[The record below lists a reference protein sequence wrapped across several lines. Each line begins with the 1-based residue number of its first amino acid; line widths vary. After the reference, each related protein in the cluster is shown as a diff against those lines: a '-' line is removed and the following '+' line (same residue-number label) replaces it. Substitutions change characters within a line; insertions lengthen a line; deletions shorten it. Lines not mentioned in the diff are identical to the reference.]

1 MTIVL
6 ILLPYAVYA
15 LLMLVV
21 SPALSL
27 TVGAALCLAVVS
39 VDVARGR
46 SVKLL
51 SAGSAAVF
59 VALAW
64 YCGIVEPGMSATAIR
79 IAVDGGIL
87 VIALGSMLA
96 GFPFTLQYAVESVP
110 AETAAMPGFLRANQ
124 VITGAWAVA
133 TALMMA
139 ANIMM
144 IFVPGLPIWTGLAI
158 AFAARNSALYFTR
171 WYPQHRIKSEIRP
184 AGAELAA
191 K

>member
-15 LLMLVV
+15 ALLLVV

-27 TVGAALCLAVVS
+27 TVGAALCLAVVL

-46 SVKLL
+46 SIKLL

-59 VALAW
+59 AALAC
-64 YCGIVEPGMSATAIR
+64 YCGIVDPGMSATAIR

-96 GFPFTLQYAVESVP
+96 GFPFTP
-110 AETAAMPGFLRANQ
+110 A
-124 VITGAWAVA
+124 IC
-133 TALMMA
+133 
-139 ANIMM
+139 
-144 IFVPGLPIWTGLAI
+144 
-158 AFAARNSALYFTR
+158 
-171 WYPQHRIKSEIRP
+171 HRI
-184 AGAELAA
+184 GTG
-191 K
+191 